1 MKQNATVY
9 CPIRKKKKK
18 SQLQLTLAGYTEQ
31 PFPSHGKQE
40 ATQARTA
47 ASLLVTQTLPL

>member
-1 MKQNATVY
+1 MQLFTV
-9 CPIRKKKKK
+9 PSEKKKKKK
-18 SQLQLTLAGYTEQ
+18 SRLQLTLAGYTEQ